1 MAAAATSGVLV
12 GAAIVATRDVVNQ
25 VSPASL
31 ALLRYAIGSACLLP
45 IVLLSPRVRI
55 ARSDLLPIG
64 LLGIGQFGIL
74 IVLLNFG
81 LQRVPSAQ
89 GALLFATSPLWTM
102 LLAAALKQERLN
114 PLKALGV
121 LVSIVGVGLA
131 LGGDLASFATVAGAW
146 LGDAAVLASA
156 VCAAVCSVL
165 YRPYLRR
172 YPALPVSLFAML
184 ASVVFLAAL
193 ALGDGFFGAAPA
205 LDKSGWLA
213 VVFIGVSSGVGYFCW
228 LWALGH
234 TTPTRVTIFLALSP
248 LTATILGALLLA
260 EGVSVAVGLG
270 MACVIVGLW
279 LAHRRPER

>member
-1 MAAAATSGVLV
+1 
-12 GAAIVATRDVVNQ
+12 
-25 VSPASL
+25 
-31 ALLRYAIGSACLLP
+31 
-45 IVLLSPRVRI
+45 
-55 ARSDLLPIG
+55 
-64 LLGIGQFGIL
+64 
-74 IVLLNFG
+74 
-81 LQRVPSAQ
+81 
-89 GALLFATSPLWTM
+89 
-102 LLAAALKQERLN
+102 
-114 PLKALGV
+114 
-121 LVSIVGVGLA
+121 
-131 LGGDLASFATVAGAW
+131 
-146 LGDAAVLASA
+146 
-156 VCAAVCSVL
+156 VCSVL